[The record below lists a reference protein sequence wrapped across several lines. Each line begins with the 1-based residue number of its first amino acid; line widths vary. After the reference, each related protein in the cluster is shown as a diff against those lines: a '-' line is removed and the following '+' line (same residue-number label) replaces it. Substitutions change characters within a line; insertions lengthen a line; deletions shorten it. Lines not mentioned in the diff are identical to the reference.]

1 MTIEV
6 GLDDRGRWPSSVG
19 RADQG
24 RPLREKRVSPRR
36 PLRESVPVLVGRKC
50 VGLPCLHFLR
60 LWTNCAARRRG
71 WIRPGAWRLT
81 HSGNP
86 RNIPP
91 RASQRRLFCAVQARG
106 KRKGKE
112 SCLQLTSWSARAARR
127 RSTSRRPRRS
137 RATRR
142 SAACA
147 PACTP
152 RPPRSRTPLFERS
165 AVCVSSTVWRSR
177 PTSPARATTS
187 RSTPWCSSAAAV

>member
-152 RPPRSRTPLFERS
+152 RPRKSLTRL
-165 AVCVSSTVWRSR
+165 
-177 PTSPARATTS
+177 
-187 RSTPWCSSAAAV
+187 

>member
-112 SCLQLTSWSARAARR
+112 SCLQLTSWLSIFQLLFRASLQNASHFVGVAYPPNRF
-127 RSTSRRPRRS
+127 STIFVHSCEHGSQICLKICLALNRNI
-137 RATRR
+137 
-142 SAACA
+142 
-147 PACTP
+147 
-152 RPPRSRTPLFERS
+152 FQKGII
-165 AVCVSSTVWRSR
+165 VI
-177 PTSPARATTS
+177 
-187 RSTPWCSSAAAV
+187 